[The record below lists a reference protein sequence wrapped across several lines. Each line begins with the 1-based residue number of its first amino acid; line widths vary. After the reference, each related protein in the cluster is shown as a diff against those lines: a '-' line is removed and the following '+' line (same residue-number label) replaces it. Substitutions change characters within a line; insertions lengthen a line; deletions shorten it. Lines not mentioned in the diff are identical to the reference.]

1 MIKECDPQPV
11 FASYE
16 RDVYSPETREHRR
29 STRSQVFPSWPLKP
43 IGRFPS
49 LIKKLE
55 HGNDSFLGQAL
66 CRPTFPHK

>member
-29 STRSQVFPSWPLKP
+29 STGS
-43 IGRFPS
+43 
-49 LIKKLE
+49 E
-55 HGNDSFLGQAL
+55 M
-66 CRPTFPHK
+66 FPHLRPLRSSGARVRYRPASYKHLAPPEPRLVRQVS